1 MSHCKPASRLSRFLT
16 ATEPAGEPTSR
27 LRIGLVVPLLLL
39 TTALAP
45 AAFQTTITA
54 DYNSNS
60 GPYDKAR
67 LLNTARGGQGII
79 GDLDWMPK
87 FNAPMA
93 EVGMKEFRID
103 WLFDDWP
110 YYVVSRNGAGQLTY
124 DFSRLDKVIIPMVTN
139 GITPIMCMTY
149 MPNALA
155 GTNSAPTNYLDYK
168 TAIKAYVEHYLAL
181 GYSGWAWES
190 HNEPEWFTTLTP
202 AQTYEMY
209 KAFATAVKEADRT
222 ARVGG
227 FGATGTAWAPYFNSF
242 MDLYKA
248 DVLAGTA
255 PPMDYFSIHQY
266 FGDDFAEVS
275 FAENGFWSRGL
286 TPPQLYLTEWNNGF
300 STNILDG
307 NAGVTGGGYD
317 TTTNAAYTAMK
328 LNNALSYY
336 WLNRACFWNFADTDA
351 SKQFSGDLG
360 MFTVDAHRKA
370 TANVFWMYNR
380 LHPTILTPNQTGTGS
395 GNKRVYSL
403 ITKDSTTGKV
413 ALVLW
418 NYQTTGVEV
427 SVTLSNLPFASLGKN
442 IRLERHLIDAKHGN
456 YYYDYLN
463 GATNSAVGPNE
474 NAALVESTVLLPT
487 NTLGRGE
494 YLPPCSVIQI
504 TLEPTSD
511 PVLGGKITGTQFGAA
526 PFYNNDPQYSY
537 TKAFDGDTTTFYN
550 YANLDGGYVGLNTIT
565 TQIVTRVRFVA
576 RAGFN
581 RMIGGKFQGS
591 LTSPTS
597 GMVDLYT
604 ITNEPA
610 PGWNEVTVTPGRY
623 RYLRYLGS
631 STSLGEIAELEF
643 YGADVVPPTLTT
655 FTNTIFH
662 NTPVGT
668 VVGTVTMNDADQYQV
683 PLTASIISGNT
694 GGAFNIHP
702 VTGEISVATN
712 LTAPATFDLQIVVTD
727 NVPGQALTNSGYVRI
742 TVISNATGFVPGSV
756 QYSLFY
762 NNGFSG
768 NITNLTNNARW
779 PNDPD
784 AELFQP
790 AFEGINNF
798 ADSFGAT
805 LRGYL
810 LPPASGSYTFWVAGD
825 DYAELWLSTSTN
837 PAAIS
842 RIALTTNW
850 TGSREWTKYNGQQSA
865 PVLLNAGQAYY
876 AEVRMKESGGGDNA
890 AVAWKVPSTA
900 NQTNLIT
907 GIHLAP
913 FRQNYPPRASTF
925 AANLRHNVGLGT
937 VVGTISVSDANI
949 ADTHSF
955 AITGGDPTGIFAM
968 DTSGTLRVAN
978 SAALLAAAP
987 GTKLLQ
993 ITVTD
998 SGTPPLDATTNVSI
1012 NLLSSNAA
1020 FPAIVREIWTGLP
1033 SGSLI
1038 LFTNT
1043 PAYPAAPD
1051 TFQLLTNFGS
1061 VQNTA
1066 ENYGSRIRAY
1076 VTPTQT
1082 GNYRFF
1088 VSGDDVASLF
1098 VSTNESPTNA
1108 TLAASLTT
1116 YTSPNVWNAY
1126 TSQVST
1132 LRPLVAGQR
1141 YYVEVLQKESDG
1153 GDFVQVG
1160 WSGPGL
1166 TGTNVIAGA
1175 FLTPFDANL
1184 APTIGSGS
1192 WRITRTATNGTVIG
1206 SISTTSPDADL
1217 VTFFLSGGNTSN
1229 AFSIHP
1235 DTGLIT
1241 LTDAQPLADL
1251 SLTNFNLIVTAQD
1264 SGHDGLYPIRTTTAT
1279 VNIRVING
1287 PDASL
1292 YCWLKFNETSGAI
1305 AADSSGS
1312 GNPASL
1318 WSGATFVSG
1327 WQSNSLSLDGANDYA
1342 RLPFGIFT
1350 NLQDCTIAAWVKLD
1364 TAPAKA
1370 RLFDCGLNTTRYLH
1384 LSPNSVSNTLRFAI
1398 TLNGAANEQ
1407 QINAPPL
1414 PTGVWKHVAVTL
1426 QGDTG
1431 ILYVDAQPVA
1441 TNANLTL
1448 NPSDLGNTTLNY
1460 LGKSQF
1466 SDPYL
1471 DGQVDDFRI
1480 YNRALNTS
1488 ELAGLTNPPPS
1499 APVGLTATAGNRQ
1512 VTLHWSSGSGV
1523 NTYQVKRGL
1532 DGVAFTSIASVTTT
1546 NFVDPNVVNDITY
1559 FYVVSGVNSGGEG
1572 PNSAVVN
1579 ATARAPQIG
1588 VAFANSE
1595 LLLTWP
1601 AWASDHAVYAAT
1613 NLTLPVTWTLL
1624 TNQPVL
1630 NGTNLSLTIP
1640 VTNSGNLFL
1649 RLQK

>member
-1 MSHCKPASRLSRFLT
+1 MPYPT
-16 ATEPAGEPTSR
+16 AVQKESPRSLWHFPPSFRGW
-27 LRIGLVVPLLLL
+27 LILGFILL
-39 TTALAP
+39 TRTTPILA
-45 AAFQTTITA
+45 AYQTTFTA
-54 DYNSNS
+54 DYNGNA
-60 GPYDKAR
+60 GPFEKAK

-79 GDLDWMPK
+79 GDLTWMPK

-93 EVGMKEFRID
+93 EIGIKEFRVD

-139 GITPIMCMTY
+139 GITPVMCMTY

-155 GTNSAPTNYLDYK
+155 GTGYEPTNYLDYK
-168 TAIKAYVEHYLAL
+168 AAIKAYVEHYLAL
-181 GYSGWAWES
+181 GYSGWTWES
-190 HNEPEWFTTLTP
+190 HNEPEGFTTLTP
-202 AQTYEMY
+202 TQTYQMY
-209 KAFATAVKEADRT
+209 KVFAAAVKEADAT

-227 FGATGTAWAPYFNSF
+227 FGATGTDWAAYLNSF
-242 MDLYKA
+242 MDQYKA
-248 DVLAGTA
+248 DVLANSA

-266 FGDDFAEVS
+266 GGDTFSQVA
-275 FAENGFWSRGL
+275 FAENAFWSRGL
-286 TPPQLYLTEWNNGF
+286 TPPQIYLTEWNNGF
-300 STNILDG
+300 STNILEG

-317 TTTNAAYTAMK
+317 TSTNAAYVAMK

-336 WLNRACFWNFADTDA
+336 WLRRAYFWNFADTVT

-360 MFTVDAHRKA
+360 LFTVDAHRKA
-370 TANVFWMYNR
+370 TANVFWMFNR
-380 LHPTILTPNQTGTGS
+380 LHPTILTTTQTGTGAS
-395 GNKRVYSL
+395 NKRVASL
-403 ITKDSTTGKV
+403 ITKDSASGKV

-418 NYQTTGVEV
+418 NYQTTGVEI
-427 SVTLSNLPFASLGKN
+427 SITLSNLPFASLGKN
-442 IRLERHLIDAKHGN
+442 IRLDRHLIDARHGN

-463 GATNSAVGPNE
+463 GNTNNPVGPNE
-474 NAALVESTVLLPT
+474 NAALVESTILLPT
-487 NTLGRGE
+487 NTLVRGE
-494 YLPPCSVIQI
+494 YLPPCSVVQL

-511 PVLGGKITGTQFGAA
+511 PVLGGKFTGTQFGAS

-537 TKAFDGDTTTFYN
+537 TKAFDGNTTTFYN
-550 YANLDGGYVGLNTIT
+550 YANLDGGYVGLNTTT

-581 RMIGGKFQGS
+581 RMIGGKIQGS

-610 PGWNEVTVTPGRY
+610 PGWNEITVTPGRY

-631 STSLGEIAELEF
+631 ATSLGEIAELEF

-655 FTNTIFH
+655 FTNIIFH

-712 LTAPATFDLQIVVTD
+712 LAVPATFDLQIAVTD
-727 NVPGQALTNSGYVRI
+727 NVPGQSLTNSGYVRI
-742 TVISNATGFVPGSV
+742 TVISNTTSFVPGLV

-762 NNGFSG
+762 SNGYSG
-768 NITNLTNNARW
+768 NIADLTNSARW

-784 AELFQP
+784 AEFFQP
-790 AFEGINNF
+790 AFEGSNNI
-798 ADSFGAT
+798 ADNFGAT

-850 TGSREWTKYNGQQSA
+850 TGPREWTKYNGQQSA

-876 AEVRMKESGGGDNA
+876 AEVRMKESSGGDNA
-890 AVAWKVPSTA
+890 AVAWRGPSTA

-925 AANLRHNVGLGT
+925 AANLRQNVGLGT
-937 VVGTISVSDANI
+937 VVGTITVSDANV

-955 AITGGDPTGIFAM
+955 AISGGDPTGIFTM
-968 DTSGTLRVAN
+968 DASGTLRVTN
-978 SAALLAAAP
+978 PAALLAAAP
-987 GTKLLQ
+987 GTNILQ

-998 SGTPPLDATTNVSI
+998 SGTPPLAATTNVSI

-1020 FPAIVREIWTGLP
+1020 IPAIVREIWTGLP

-1043 PAYPAAPD
+1043 PAYPNFPD
-1051 TFQLLTNFGS
+1051 TFQLLTNFAS
-1061 VQNTA
+1061 MQNTTD
-1066 ENYGSRIRAY
+1066 NYGSRIRAY
-1076 VTPTQT
+1076 VTPPQT

-1088 VSGDDVASLF
+1088 VSGDDVAAVW
-1098 VSTNESPTNA
+1098 VSTDESPTNA
-1108 TLAASLTT
+1108 TLVASLAT
-1116 YTSPNVWNAY
+1116 YTLPNVWNAY
-1126 TSQVST
+1126 TSQVSP

-1184 APTIGSGS
+1184 APIIGSGS
-1192 WRITRTATNGTVIG
+1192 WRITRSATNGTALG
-1206 SISTTSPDADL
+1206 SISASSPDADR
-1217 VTFFLSGGNTSN
+1217 VTFFISGGNTSN
-1229 AFSIHP
+1229 TFSINP
-1235 DTGLIT
+1235 DSGLIT

-1251 SLTNFNLIVTAQD
+1251 NLTNFNLIVTAQD
-1264 SGHDGLYPIRTTTAT
+1264 SGHDGLYPIRSANTAA
-1279 VNIRVING
+1279 NIHVITG

-1292 YCWLKFNETSGAI
+1292 YCWLKFDETSGVI
-1305 AADSSGS
+1305 ASDSSGS

-1318 WSGATFVSG
+1318 WSGATFASG

-1370 RLFDCGLNTTRYLH
+1370 RLFDCGLNVIRYLH
-1384 LSPNSVSNTLRFAI
+1384 LSPNSISNSLRFAI
-1398 TLNGAANEQ
+1398 TLNGSANEQ

-1448 NPSDLGNTTLNY
+1448 NPSDLGYTTLNY

-1471 DGQVDDFRI
+1471 DGSVDDFRI
-1480 YNRALNTS
+1480 YNRALNVS
-1488 ELAGLTNPPPS
+1488 ELAGLINPPPS
-1499 APVGLTATAGNRQ
+1499 APVGVVAIPGNQQ
-1512 VTLHWSSGSGV
+1512 VTLQWNTVPGAS
-1523 NTYQVKRGL
+1523 TYQVKRGL
-1532 DGVAFTSIASVTTT
+1532 DGFIVTAIASVTTT
-1546 NFVDPNVVNDITY
+1546 NFVDVNLVNDTSY
-1559 FYVVSGVNSGGEG
+1559 FYAVSAANSGGEG
-1572 PNSAVVN
+1572 SNSALVN
-1579 ATARAPQIG
+1579 ATPRAPRIG
-1588 VAFANSE
+1588 VTLLNSD
-1595 LLLTWP
+1595 LLVTWP

-1613 NLTLPVTWTLL
+1613 NLTPPAAWTLL
-1624 TNQPVL
+1624 PNQPVL